1 MDPELSK
8 TLFSL
13 QGRADFSLEELLD
26 LAARLV
32 PRVATGQAR
41 YKVTEVPSERTVR
54 YYTTSGL
61 IDRPLGLSGTRAVY
75 GYRHLLQ
82 ILVVK
87 SLQARYLPL
96 RKIRGMMAGRPDDYL
111 EAILGRTESDRWES
125 VNLGP
130 GVELRIRGGELPP
143 GHREKVVEA
152 AEGAV
157 SSIVGASAPSAGN
170 NSGSPSASGARPGHY
185 ERRANIMSGVDT
197 RSMLRGQRIRN
208 KALKEKITFATD
220 AAELIKSGYRVGMS
234 GFTGSGYPKL
244 VPQAL
249 AEHILREHSKGGKF
263 RIVVM
268 TGASTSSELDGA
280 LAMVD
285 GIELRMPYNSDPIA
299 REKINFGKMEYF
311 DFHLGTVAQ
320 YVRSGFFGDLD
331 VAIIEVTGITEDGKL
346 IPATSVGN
354 NQVFIDCA
362 REVIL
367 EVNNYHP
374 LELEGMHDV
383 YEPQA
388 PPNTSP
394 ILIIKPSDRV
404 GTPYL
409 TCPPEKIKAIVE
421 TNHPDRTTVFKEPDA
436 ASKAISGH
444 ILDFFAHEVKK
455 GRLPKNLLPL
465 QSGVGN
471 VANAVLYGLLDSEYE
486 NLTVYTEVI
495 QDGMLALID
504 AGKITFASATAL
516 SVSPSMVEK
525 FKSNIGFYKDKIIL
539 RPQSISNHVGVIKR
553 LGVVAMNGCVEF
565 DLYGNVNSTHVNGT
579 RIINGIGG
587 SGDFARNS
595 YISIFTTPSIAGR
608 DGSISCVV
616 PMVSH
621 VDHCEHDV
629 DVVVTEQGLAD
640 LRGTSPKQRAV
651 QVIEKCVHP
660 DYRPMLKEYYF
671 RALNHSP
678 GKHTPHL
685 LEEAFSWHLR
695 FQRTGSMKS

>member
-1 MDPELSK
+1 MPKELHQFFD
-8 TLFSL
+8 TLR
-13 QGRADFSLEELLD
+13 GRTDLSLEELVE
-26 LAARLV
+26 LAVQWV
-32 PRVATGQAR
+32 PVIAGRQAR
-41 YKVTEVPSERTVR
+41 YKVTEIPSERMIR
-54 YYTTSGL
+54 YYATSGV
-61 IDRPLGLSGTRAVY
+61 IDRPLPRSGTRAVY
-75 GYRHLLQ
+75 GYRHILQ

-87 SLQARYLPL
+87 ALQSRDLPL
-96 RKIRGMMAGRPDDYL
+96 RKIRTMIAGRPDDYL
-111 EAILGRTESDRWES
+111 EAVLHRVESDRWES
-125 VNLGP
+125 VELGP
-130 GVELRIRGGELPP
+130 GVELRIRGVDLPP
-143 GHREKVVEA
+143 EEREKVVTA
-152 AEGAV
+152 AEKAV
-157 SSIVGASAPSAGN
+157 AEVVRREGLPGGKKTVTAAG
-170 NSGSPSASGARPGHY
+170 GRPGGHAGIN
-185 ERRANIMSGVDT
+185 ERSGRME
-197 RSMLRGQRIRN
+197 RSGTMLRGQRIKN
-208 KALKEKITFATD
+208 KELKSKITYATD
-220 AAELIKSGYRVGMS
+220 AAELIRSGYKVGMS

-285 GIELRMPYNSDPIA
+285 GIELRMPYNSDPVA

-311 DFHLGTVAQ
+311 DFHLGAVAQ
-320 YVRSGFFGDLD
+320 YVTCGFFGDLD
-331 VAIIEVTGITEDGKL
+331 TAIIEVTGITEDGKL
-346 IPATSVGN
+346 IPSTSVGN

-367 EVNNYHP
+367 EVNYYHP

-383 YEPQA
+383 YEPA
-388 PPNTSP
+388 MPPNVEP
-394 ILIIKPSDRV
+394 IMILKPSDRV

-436 ASKAISGH
+436 DSKAISGH
-444 ILDFFAHEVKK
+444 ILDFFRHEVKK
-455 GRLPKNLLPL
+455 GRLPENLLPL

-471 VANAVLYGLLDSEYE
+471 VANAVLFGLLDSEFE

-504 AGKITFASATAL
+504 AGKITFASSTAF
-516 SVSPSMVEK
+516 SVSPPIVEK
-525 FKSNIGFYKDKIIL
+525 FKANVNAYKDKILL
-539 RPQSISNHVGVIKR
+539 RPQSISNHVGIIKR
-553 LGVVAMNGCVEF
+553 LGVLAMNGCVEF

-595 YISIFTTPSIAGR
+595 FISIFTTPSLAARG
-608 DGSISCVV
+608 DISCVV

-651 QVIEKCVHP
+651 QIIDKCVHP
-660 DYRPMLKEYYF
+660 DYRPALKDYYR

-685 LEEAFSWHLR
+685 IEEAFSWHTR
-695 FQRTGSMKS
+695 YMRTGSMKG

>member
-1 MDPELSK
+1 
-8 TLFSL
+8 
-13 QGRADFSLEELLD
+13 
-26 LAARLV
+26 
-32 PRVATGQAR
+32 
-41 YKVTEVPSERTVR
+41 
-54 YYTTSGL
+54 
-61 IDRPLGLSGTRAVY
+61 
-75 GYRHLLQ
+75 
-82 ILVVK
+82 
-87 SLQARYLPL
+87 
-96 RKIRGMMAGRPDDYL
+96 
-111 EAILGRTESDRWES
+111 
-125 VNLGP
+125 
-130 GVELRIRGGELPP
+130 
-143 GHREKVVEA
+143 
-152 AEGAV
+152 
-157 SSIVGASAPSAGN
+157 
-170 NSGSPSASGARPGHY
+170 
-185 ERRANIMSGVDT
+185 MSGE
-197 RSMLRGQRIRN
+197 RIRN
-208 KALKEKITFATD
+208 AALREKITFASD
-220 AAELIKSGYRVGMS
+220 AVGRIRSGYKVGMS

-311 DFHLGTVAQ
+311 DFHLGAVAQ
-320 YVRSGFFGDLD
+320 YVQCGFFGDLD
-331 VAIIEVTGITEDGKL
+331 TAVIEVTGITEDGKL
-346 IPATSVGN
+346 IPSTSVGN

-367 EVNNYHP
+367 EVNYFQP

-383 YEPQA
+383 YEPPL
-388 PPNTSP
+388 PPNVP
-394 ILIIKPSDRV
+394 PLLILKPSDRI

-409 TCPPEKIKAIVE
+409 TCPPEKIQAIVE
-421 TNHPDRTTVFKEPDA
+421 TNHPDRTNVFKEPDA
-436 ASKAISGH
+436 DSLAISRH
-444 ILDFFAHEVKK
+444 ILDFFRHEVTK

-471 VANAVLYGLLDSEYE
+471 VANAVLYGLMDSEFE
-486 NLTVYTEVI
+486 DMTVYTEVI

-504 AGKITFASATAL
+504 SGKVTFASATAL
-516 SVSPSMVEK
+516 SVSPAVVER
-525 FKSNIGFYKDKIIL
+525 FKANIEAYHDKILL
-539 RPQSISNHVGVIKR
+539 RPQSISNHVGIIRR
-553 LGVVAMNGCVEF
+553 LGVLAMNGCVEF

-595 YISIFTTPSIAGR
+595 FISIFTTPSVAGR
-608 DGSISCVV
+608 GEISCVV

-629 DVVVTEQGLAD
+629 DVVVTEHGLAD

-651 QVIEKCVHP
+651 QIIERCVHP
-660 DYRPMLKEYYF
+660 DYRPMLKEYYT
-671 RALNHSP
+671 RALRHSP

-685 LEEAFSWHLR
+685 IDEASAWHSRYL
-695 FQRTGSMKS
+695 RTGSMKS

>member
-1 MDPELSK
+1 MM
-8 TLFSL
+8 
-13 QGRADFSLEELLD
+13 R
-26 LAARLV
+26 
-32 PRVATGQAR
+32 
-41 YKVTEVPSERTVR
+41 
-54 YYTTSGL
+54 
-61 IDRPLGLSGTRAVY
+61 GTRV
-75 GYRHLLQ
+75 HNKDL
-82 ILVVK
+82 K
-87 SLQARYLPL
+87 
-96 RKIRGMMAGRPDDYL
+96 
-111 EAILGRTESDRWES
+111 
-125 VNLGP
+125 N
-130 GVELRIRGGELPP
+130 RIT
-143 GHREKVVEA
+143 
-152 AEGAV
+152 
-157 SSIVGASAPSAGN
+157 
-170 NSGSPSASGARPGHY
+170 Y
-185 ERRANIMSGVDT
+185 
-197 RSMLRGQRIRN
+197 
-208 KALKEKITFATD
+208 ATD
-220 AAELIKSGYRVGMS
+220 AAELIKSGYKVGMS

-311 DFHLGTVAQ
+311 DFHLGAVAQ
-320 YVRSGFFGDLD
+320 YVRCGFFGDLD
-331 VAIIEVTGITEDGKL
+331 TAIIEVTGITEDGKL

-354 NQVFIDCA
+354 NQVFIDSA

-367 EVNNYHP
+367 EVNYYHP

-383 YEPQA
+383 YEPDM
-388 PPNTSP
+388 PPNVQP
-394 ILIIKPSDRV
+394 IMILKPSDRI

-421 TNHPDRTTVFKEPDA
+421 TNHPDRTTVFKEPDKD
-436 ASKAISGH
+436 SRAISGH
-444 ILDFFAHEVKK
+444 ILDFFKFEVKK

-471 VANAVLYGLLDSEYE
+471 VANAVLYGLLDSEFE
-486 NLTVYTEVI
+486 DMTVYTEVI

-504 AGKITFASATAL
+504 AGKVTFASSTAF
-516 SVSPSMVEK
+516 SVSPAVGEK
-525 FKSNIGFYKDKIIL
+525 FKANINAYKDKILL
-539 RPQSISNHVGVIKR
+539 RPQSISNHVGIIKR
-553 LGVVAMNGCVEF
+553 LGVLAMNGCVEF

-595 YISIFTTPSIAGR
+595 FISIFTTSSMAARG
-608 DGSISCVV
+608 DISCVV

-651 QVIEKCVHP
+651 KIIDKCVHP
-660 DYRPMLKEYYF
+660 DYRPMLKDYYF

-685 LEEAFSWHLR
+685 MEEAFSWHTR
-695 FQRTGSMKS
+695 YMRTGSMKG

>member
-1 MDPELSK
+1 MRGLRVQNKELK
-8 TLFSL
+8 
-13 QGRADFSLEELLD
+13 GR
-26 LAARLV
+26 
-32 PRVATGQAR
+32 
-41 YKVTEVPSERTVR
+41 
-54 YYTTSGL
+54 
-61 IDRPLGLSGTRAVY
+61 
-75 GYRHLLQ
+75 
-82 ILVVK
+82 
-87 SLQARYLPL
+87 
-96 RKIRGMMAGRPDDYL
+96 
-111 EAILGRTESDRWES
+111 
-125 VNLGP
+125 
-130 GVELRIRGGELPP
+130 
-143 GHREKVVEA
+143 
-152 AEGAV
+152 
-157 SSIVGASAPSAGN
+157 
-170 NSGSPSASGARPGHY
+170 
-185 ERRANIMSGVDT
+185 
-197 RSMLRGQRIRN
+197 
-208 KALKEKITFATD
+208 ITYATD

-263 RIVVM
+263 RISVM

-311 DFHLGTVAQ
+311 DFHLGSVAQ
-320 YVRSGFFGDLD
+320 YVKCGFFGDLD
-331 VAIIEVTGITEDGKL
+331 TAIIEVTGITKDGRL

-354 NQVFIDCA
+354 NQAFIDCA

-367 EVNNYHP
+367 EVNYYHP

-383 YEPQA
+383 YEPEL
-388 PPNTSP
+388 PPSVQP
-394 ILIIKPSDRV
+394 IMILKPSDRV

-436 ASKAISGH
+436 DSKAISGH
-444 ILDFFAHEVKK
+444 ILDFFKYEVKK

-471 VANAVLYGLLDSEYE
+471 VANAVLYGLLDSEFE

-504 AGKITFASATAL
+504 AGKITFASSTAF
-516 SVSPSMVEK
+516 SVSPAMVEK
-525 FKSNIGFYKDKIIL
+525 FKENINTYKDKILL
-539 RPQSISNHVGVIKR
+539 RPQSISNHVGIIKR
-553 LGVVAMNGCVEF
+553 LGILAMNGCVEF

-595 YISIFTTPSIAGR
+595 FISIFTTSSVAAR
-608 DGSISCVV
+608 GSISCVV

-651 QVIEKCVHP
+651 QIIDKCVHP
-660 DYRPMLKEYYF
+660 DYRPMLKDYYF
-671 RALNHSP
+671 RALNNSP

-685 LEEAFSWHLR
+685 IEEAFSWHTR
-695 FQRTGSMKS
+695 YMRTGSMKG

>member
-1 MDPELSK
+1 M
-8 TLFSL
+8 T
-13 QGRADFSLEELLD
+13 
-26 LAARLV
+26 
-32 PRVATGQAR
+32 
-41 YKVTEVPSERTVR
+41 
-54 YYTTSGL
+54 
-61 IDRPLGLSGTRAVY
+61 
-75 GYRHLLQ
+75 
-82 ILVVK
+82 
-87 SLQARYLPL
+87 
-96 RKIRGMMAGRPDDYL
+96 MM
-111 EAILGRTESDRWES
+111 
-125 VNLGP
+125 
-130 GVELRIRGGELPP
+130 
-143 GHREKVVEA
+143 
-152 AEGAV
+152 
-157 SSIVGASAPSAGN
+157 
-170 NSGSPSASGARPGHY
+170 
-185 ERRANIMSGVDT
+185 
-197 RSMLRGQRIRN
+197 RGQRVKS
-208 KALKEKITFATD
+208 KALKEKITFAPD
-220 AAELIKSGYRVGMS
+220 AAELIKSGYKVGMS

-311 DFHLGTVAQ
+311 DFHLGSVAQ
-320 YVRSGFFGDLD
+320 YVKCGFFGDLD
-331 VAIIEVTGITEDGKL
+331 TAIIEVAGITENGNL
-346 IPATSVGN
+346 IPSTSVGN
-354 NQVFIDCA
+354 NQAFIDCA

-367 EVNNYHP
+367 EVNYYHP

-383 YEPQA
+383 YEPEM
-388 PPNTSP
+388 PPNVSS
-394 ILIIKPSDRV
+394 IKIFKPSDRI
-404 GTPYL
+404 GSPYL
-409 TCPPEKIKAIVE
+409 SCPPEKIKAIVE
-421 TNHPDRTTVFKEPDA
+421 TNHPDRTTVFKEPDKD
-436 ASKAISGH
+436 SKAISGH
-444 ILDFFAHEVKK
+444 ILEFFRHEVKK
-455 GRLPKNLLPL
+455 GRIPPNLLPL

-471 VANAVLYGLLDSEYE
+471 VANAVLYGLLDSDFK

-504 AGKITFASATAL
+504 AGKIDFASATAL
-516 SVSPSMVEK
+516 SVSPAVVEK
-525 FKSNIGFYKDKIIL
+525 FKANINVYKDKILL
-539 RPQSISNHVGVIKR
+539 RAQSISNHVGIIKR
-553 LGVVAMNGCVEF
+553 LGVLAMNGCVEF

-595 YISIFTTPSIAGR
+595 FISIFTTSSVAARG
-608 DGSISCVV
+608 DISCVV

-651 QVIEKCVHP
+651 QIIDKCVHP
-660 DYRPMLKEYYF
+660 DYRPMLKDYYF

-685 LEEAFSWHLR
+685 IEEAFSWHTR
-695 FQRTGSMKS
+695 YMRTGSMRT

>member
-1 MDPELSK
+1 MNGDRVRNQELK
-8 TLFSL
+8 
-13 QGRADFSLEELLD
+13 GR
-26 LAARLV
+26 
-32 PRVATGQAR
+32 
-41 YKVTEVPSERTVR
+41 
-54 YYTTSGL
+54 
-61 IDRPLGLSGTRAVY
+61 
-75 GYRHLLQ
+75 
-82 ILVVK
+82 
-87 SLQARYLPL
+87 
-96 RKIRGMMAGRPDDYL
+96 
-111 EAILGRTESDRWES
+111 
-125 VNLGP
+125 
-130 GVELRIRGGELPP
+130 
-143 GHREKVVEA
+143 
-152 AEGAV
+152 
-157 SSIVGASAPSAGN
+157 
-170 NSGSPSASGARPGHY
+170 
-185 ERRANIMSGVDT
+185 
-197 RSMLRGQRIRN
+197 
-208 KALKEKITFATD
+208 ITFANE
-220 AAELIKSGYRVGMS
+220 AAAMIRSGYKVGMS

-249 AEHILREHSKGGKF
+249 AERILREHSKGGKF

-320 YVRSGFFGDLD
+320 YVQGGFFGELD
-331 VAIIEVTGITEDGKL
+331 VAIIEVTGVTEDGRL
-346 IPATSVGN
+346 IPSTSVGN

-367 EVNNYHP
+367 EVNDYQP

-383 YEPQA
+383 YEPPM
-388 PPNTSP
+388 PPNVQP
-394 ILIIKPSDRV
+394 IMILRPSDRI
-404 GTPYL
+404 GSPYL
-409 TCPPEKIKAIVE
+409 TCPPEKIRAIVE

-436 ASKAISGH
+436 ESRAISEH
-444 ILDFFAHEVKK
+444 ILDFFRYEVRK
-455 GRLPKNLLPL
+455 GRLPANLLPL

-471 VANAVLYGLLDSEYE
+471 VANAVLYGLLDSEFE
-486 NLTVYTEVI
+486 DVTVYTEVI

-504 AGKITFASATAL
+504 AGKVSFASATAF
-516 SVSPSMVEK
+516 SVSPAVVEK
-525 FKSNIGFYKDKIIL
+525 FKADIERYRRKILL

-553 LGVVAMNGCVEF
+553 LGVLAMNGCVEF

-595 YISIFTTPSIAGR
+595 YISIFTTPSMAARGE
-608 DGSISCVV
+608 ISCVV

-651 QVIEKCVHP
+651 QIIDKCVHP

-685 LEEAFSWHLR
+685 IEEAFAWHGR
-695 FQRTGSMKS
+695 YQRTGSMKG

>member
-1 MDPELSK
+1 M
-8 TLFSL
+8 
-13 QGRADFSLEELLD
+13 LEELEKILSPVRERKD
-26 LAARLV
+26 LSLENLIDFCTCCVPHVAA
-32 PRVATGQAR
+32 GQAR
-41 YKVTEVPSERTVR
+41 YKVSEIPTERTIR
-54 YYTTSGL
+54 YYISSGL
-61 IDRPLGLSGTRAVY
+61 LDRPLGQMGTRAVY

-82 ILVVK
+82 ILVIK
-87 SLQARYLPL
+87 ALQSRDLPL
-96 RKIRGMMAGRPDDYL
+96 RKIRGMIAGRPDDYL
-111 EAILGRTESDRWES
+111 EAVLERSESERWDSVKLGT
-125 VNLGP
+125 GF
-130 GVELRIRGGELPP
+130 ELRIRRGELTPETK
-143 GHREKVVEA
+143 GKVVEA
-152 AEGAV
+152 TSEAV
-157 SSIVGASAPSAGN
+157 VRIVGEENISEGTRMETTAGKGGKTQS
-170 NSGSPSASGARPGHY
+170 SGG
-185 ERRANIMSGVDT
+185 ERSTGMMRGV
-197 RSMLRGQRIRN
+197 RIRN
-208 KALKEKITFATD
+208 KALKEKITYATD
-220 AAELIKSGYRVGMS
+220 AAELIKNGYKVGMS

-320 YVRSGFFGDLD
+320 YVKSGFFGDID
-331 VAIIEVTGITEDGKL
+331 IAVIEVTGITEDGKL

-354 NQVFIDCA
+354 NQAFIDVA

-367 EVNNYHP
+367 EVNYYHP

-383 YEPQA
+383 FEPA
-388 PPNTSP
+388 MPPHNTP
-394 ILIIKPSDRV
+394 ILITKPSDRV

-409 TCPPEKIKAIVE
+409 SCPPEKIRAIIE
-421 TNHPDRTTVFKEPDA
+421 TNHPDRTTVFKEPDE
-436 ASKAISGH
+436 ASKAISRH
-444 ILDFFAHEVKK
+444 ILDFFDHEVKK
-455 GRLPKNLLPL
+455 GRLPKSLLPL

-471 VANAVLYGLLDSEYE
+471 VANAVLYGLLDSGFEDM
-486 NLTVYTEVI
+486 TVYTEVI
-495 QDGMLALID
+495 QDGMLALLD
-504 AGKITFASATAL
+504 AGKVTFASATAF
-516 SVSPSMVEK
+516 SVSPEVVEK
-525 FKSNIGFYKDKIIL
+525 FKANVKQYRDKILL

-553 LGVVAMNGCVEF
+553 LGVIAMNGCVEF

-595 YISIFTTPSIAGR
+595 FLSIFTTPSVAGK
-608 DGSISCVV
+608 GETISCVV

-651 QVIEKCVHP
+651 QIIEKCVHP
-660 DYRPMLKEYYF
+660 DYRPMLKDYYF

-685 LEEAFSWHLR
+685 IEEAFSWHTR
-695 FQRTGSMKS
+695 FLRTGSMRG